1 MSWAQAKTTQTN
13 ALITRLENGDAM
25 LGVRMLAALPVFG
38 AIRSIQLDINASETF
53 KDDSTRPKSNDIN
66 PILGQIADTA
76 IFSAEV
82 LPWYL
87 DKVVNEVRYDYS
99 DIPVSGLAPVLEMMD
114 ALVTE
119 GATAASGV
127 VTWDRDEFFEGII
140 GVGETTIPFFK
151 DFSRRYDWIERLQGD
166 KYMPIKPDSRYS
178 PIEEDTVY
186 GSIKERRGDFKGGE
200 ISKDHPVPNAP
211 VVPMERKDRMGS
223 QSYATQASAEPI
235 NPFTGEPY
243 TAIYKAAN
251 KG

>member
-1 MSWAQAKTTQTN
+1 
-13 ALITRLENGDAM
+13 M
-25 LGVRMLAALPVFG
+25 LGVRMLAALPVVG

-99 DIPVSGLAPVLEMMD
+99 DIPISGLAPVLEMMD

-186 GSIKERRGDFKGGE
+186 GSIKERRGGFQGGKV
-200 ISKDHPVPNAP
+200 SKDYPVPNAP
-211 VVPMERKDRMGS
+211 VVPMERKDKLGN

-235 NPFTGEPY
+235 NPFTGKPY
-243 TAIYKAAN
+243 TDIYN

>member
-1 MSWAQAKTTQTN
+1 
-13 ALITRLENGDAM
+13 
-25 LGVRMLAALPVFG
+25 
-38 AIRSIQLDINASETF
+38 
-53 KDDSTRPKSNDIN
+53 
-66 PILGQIADTA
+66 
-76 IFSAEV
+76 
-82 LPWYL
+82 
-87 DKVVNEVRYDYS
+87 
-99 DIPVSGLAPVLEMMD
+99 
-114 ALVTE
+114 
-119 GATAASGV
+119 
-127 VTWDRDEFFEGII
+127 
-140 GVGETTIPFFK
+140 
-151 DFSRRYDWIERLQGD
+151 
-166 KYMPIKPDSRYS
+166 MPIKPDSRYS